1 MDEQT
6 RYRVTGSLFLLALAI
21 ICLPMLFDGEGI
33 PSIELPPLPEP
44 EPAPQVQPLEQL
56 APASDYVARIESLRQ
71 QTDPDGFDVATGTR
85 FGEPVLSDPV
95 ADTAAW
101 AVQVASFAEQDNA
114 LKLRARLRGQGFEA
128 FISTTN
134 ADAEVRHRV
143 AVGPL
148 LNQSDAVDMRAE
160 LSQLLDLEAR
170 LMAFS
175 I

>member
-33 PSIELPPLPEP
+33 PSVELEALPP
-44 EPAPQVQPLEQL
+44 PAPAPEVEPLEGI
-56 APASDYVARIESLRQ
+56 APASDYVERIQELREQVDES
-71 QTDPDGFDVATGTR
+71 GFDVETGTR
-85 FGEPVLSDPV
+85 FGEPVLSDPEP
-95 ADTAAW
+95 ATAAW
-101 AVQVASFAEQDNA
+101 AVQVASFADQENA
-114 LKLRARLRGQGFEA
+114 RNFRAQLREQGFEA

-134 ADAEVRHRV
+134 TNDELRHRV
-143 AVGPL
+143 AVGPV
-148 LNQSDAVDMRAE
+148 LNESDAQALRAQ
-160 LSQLLDLEAR
+160 LSELLDLEAR

>member
-6 RYRVTGSLFLLALAI
+6 RYRVTGSLFLLAIAI
-21 ICLPMLFDGEGI
+21 ICLPMVFDGEGI
-33 PSIELPPLPEP
+33 PSIELAPLPEP
-44 EPAPQVQPLEQL
+44 EPAPVVEPLEKL
-56 APASDYVARIESLRQ
+56 APASDYVERIENLRAQ
-71 QTDPDGFDVATGTR
+71 VDDDGFDVATNTR
-85 FGEPVLSDPV
+85 FGEPVLSDP
-95 ADTAAW
+95 DESTTAW
-101 AVQVASFAEQDNA
+101 AVQVASFAEQENA
-114 LKLRARLRGQGFEA
+114 YKFRARLREQGFEA

-148 LNQSDAVDMRAE
+148 LNESDALALRAE
-160 LSQLLDLEAR
+160 LSSLLDLEAR